1 MMSCCSKTVS
11 DVFGNNL
18 MNISSKIRGKF
29 PEFMIEEPRTGLMVR
44 EAPVDPVDPSC
55 STGPVWVTQC
65 FKPAPGLFI
74 QHADLYLLVLPF
86 MF

>member
-1 MMSCCSKTVS
+1 
-11 DVFGNNL
+11 
-18 MNISSKIRGKF
+18 
-29 PEFMIEEPRTGLMVR
+29 MIEEPRTGLMVR

-86 MF
+86 MFWILISETNRSCLTAVFNVIDYFPAAVELNS